1 MTWEIKGLPKELEQR
16 VTSELPSNSWK
27 LTLSLPLSQPNGS
40 LTCVVSNQV
49 DQKTATLD
57 LGEVCVSG
65 ECTCQRGGA
74 LRELG
79 ALGFSPHHVIS
90 TTFLPGHP
98 FQEPGRYTQLMSA
111 LTVSEVHACL
121 STPFSPQE
129 KRNLFL
135 MQIKLV
141 HLQMSNSQFQLA
153 LETEQVWCGGGQESW
168 GCSSKSN
175 P

>member
-1 MTWEIKGLPKELEQR
+1 M
-16 VTSELPSNSWK
+16 
-27 LTLSLPLSQPNGS
+27 SLLLSQPSIS

-49 DQKTATLD
+49 GQKTATLD

-79 ALGFSPHHVIS
+79 ALG
-90 TTFLPGHP
+90 
-98 FQEPGRYTQLMSA
+98 
-111 LTVSEVHACL
+111 
-121 STPFSPQE
+121 FSPQE